1 MFDDARNDLLLKIYK
16 KIVLVCFIVSVISI
30 CIVVFL
36 YNSLSKI
43 KNEKAVEE
51 EKYIA
56 VDIAGA
62 VKNPGVYSLKEGSI
76 VSDVINEASGILN
89 TVSFDWVLKNLN
101 LSEHLVD
108 SQKIYIPFDYEIAY
122 TNKDYSEDIAVDI
135 LDRLVEEQ
143 LEDILEEDNKN
154 IDSDNVSDLLNI
166 NLASQSELEALPG
179 IGKTYAEKI
188 IANRPYASVEE
199 LSEKTKIPQS
209 TLDKFITLI
218 TF

>member
-30 CIVVFL
+30 CIGVFL

-43 KNEKAVEE
+43 KNEKPVAE
-51 EKYIA
+51 EKYIV

-62 VKNPGVYSLKEGSI
+62 VKNPGVYSLKEGSR
-76 VSDVINEASGILN
+76 VSDVIKEASGTLN

-101 LSEHLVD
+101 LSEHLAD
-108 SQKIYIPFDYEIAY
+108 SQKIYVPFDYEIAY

-143 LEDILEEDNKN
+143 LEGILEEDNKN
-154 IDSDNVSDLLNI
+154 IDSGNDSDLLNV

-188 IANRPYASVEE
+188 IANRPYASFEE

-209 TLDKFITLI
+209 TLDKFTTLI